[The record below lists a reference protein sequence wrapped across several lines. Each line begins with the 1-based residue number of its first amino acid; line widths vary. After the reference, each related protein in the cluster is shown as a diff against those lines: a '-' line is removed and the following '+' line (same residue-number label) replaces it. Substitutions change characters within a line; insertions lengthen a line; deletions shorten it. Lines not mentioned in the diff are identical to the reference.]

1 MIKMKF
7 NDFDAANLILNLKNP
22 NKFKVLDS
30 KDGILLKGSKIKI
43 KYKMILD
50 NGSTYYQWYNGIVE
64 RYYKSSKIYRIRFE
78 DNSSINIRLNKNKE
92 NESWVRI

>member
-1 MIKMKF
+1 MTNF
-7 NDFDAANLILNLKNP
+7 NDTDAANLILNLKNP

-30 KDGILLKGSKIKI
+30 KNDILLKGSKISI
-43 KYKMILD
+43 KYNMVLD
-50 NGSTYYQWYNGIVE
+50 NGSTYYQWFNGIVE

-78 DNSSINIRLNKNKE
+78 DNSSINIFLRLDKE

>member
-1 MIKMKF
+1 MFKMKF
-7 NDFDAANLILNLKNP
+7 NDFEAANLILNLKNP
-22 NKFKVLDS
+22 NRFKVLDS
-30 KDGILLKGSKIKI
+30 KNGILLKGSKIKI